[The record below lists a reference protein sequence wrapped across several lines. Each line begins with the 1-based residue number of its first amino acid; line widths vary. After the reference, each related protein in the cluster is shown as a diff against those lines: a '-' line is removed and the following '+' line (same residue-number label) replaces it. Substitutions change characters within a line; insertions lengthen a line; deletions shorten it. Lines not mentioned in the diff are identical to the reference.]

1 MPAERKLLF
10 MTDLAMLQTA
20 IGLRFKDV
28 SLLELS
34 LIHSS
39 YVNENPDLAPVSN
52 ERLEFLGDAVL
63 GFVFATRLYNS
74 FGQSPEGELTRLRS
88 RLVRGSTLA
97 RAAAGIGLGE
107 YLYLGKGEEAGGGR
121 SKPANL
127 AGALEA
133 LIGAAYLDQG
143 ATAADVVASKLLGSV
158 FAELTGPKAGTDY
171 KSRLQEYVQAS
182 HQVMPHYRIV
192 DTSGPDHARRF
203 TAEVMLEDEPLG
215 RGSGRS
221 KKEAETEA
229 ARQALIRLEAN
240 FT

>member
-1 MPAERKLLF
+1 MA
-10 MTDLAMLQTA
+10 DLAALQTV
-20 IGLRFKDV
+20 IGLHFKDA

-63 GFVFATRLYNS
+63 GFVFATRLYSS
-74 FGQSPEGELTRLRS
+74 FGQSSEGELTRLRS
-88 RLVRGSTLA
+88 RIVRGSTLA
-97 RAAAGIGLGE
+97 HAAARIGLGE
-107 YLYLGKGEEAGGGR
+107 YLYLGKGEEASGGR

-143 ATAADVVASKLLGSV
+143 ATAAGEVVLRLLGSD
-158 FAELTGPKAGTDY
+158 FAELTGPEAGMDY
-171 KSRLQEYVQAS
+171 KSRLQEYTHAS
-182 HQVMPHYRIV
+182 QQMTPRYSIV

-203 TAEVMLEDEPLG
+203 TAEVRLDDEPLG
-215 RGSGRS
+215 RGQGHS

-229 ARQALIRLEAN
+229 ARQALIRLGRN

>member
-1 MPAERKLLF
+1 MA
-10 MTDLAMLQTA
+10 DLAALQTV
-20 IGLRFKDV
+20 IGFRFKDA

-39 YVNENPDLAPVSN
+39 YANENPDLAPVSN

-63 GFVFATRLYNS
+63 GFVIATRLYNS
-74 FGQSPEGELTRLRS
+74 FDQSSEGELTRLRS
-88 RLVRGSTLA
+88 RIVRGSTLA
-97 RAAAGIGLGE
+97 HAAARIDLGE
-107 YLYLGKGEEAGGGR
+107 YLYLGKGEEASGGR

-143 ATAADVVASKLLGSV
+143 PTAAEEMTSRLLGGD
-158 FAELTGPKAGTDY
+158 FAELTGPEAGMDY
-171 KSRLQEYVQAS
+171 KSRLQEYTHAS
-182 HQVMPHYRIV
+182 QQMTPRYSIV
-192 DTSGPDHARRF
+192 NTSGPDHARRF
-203 TAEVMLEDEPLG
+203 TAEVRLDDEPLG
-215 RGSGRS
+215 RGQGRS

-229 ARQALIRLEAN
+229 ARQALIKLGIS

>member
-1 MPAERKLLF
+1 MA
-10 MTDLAMLQTA
+10 DLAALQTV
-20 IGLRFKDV
+20 IGLRFKDT

-39 YVNENPDLAPVSN
+39 YVNENPSLAPASN

-63 GFVFATRLYNS
+63 GFVFATKLYSS
-74 FGQSPEGELTRLRS
+74 FGQSSEGELTRLRS
-88 RLVRGSTLA
+88 RIVRGSTLA
-97 RAAAGIGLGE
+97 RAAARIGLGE
-107 YLYLGKGEEAGGGR
+107 YLYLGKGEEGSGGR

-143 ATAADVVASKLLGSV
+143 ATAAEEMVLRLLGSD
-158 FAELTGPKAGTDY
+158 FAEETGPEAGMDY
-171 KSRLQEYVQAS
+171 KSRLQEYTHAS
-182 HQVMPHYRIV
+182 QQMTPRYSIV
-192 DTSGPDHARRF
+192 DASGPDHARRF
-203 TAEVMLEDEPLG
+203 TAEVRLDDEPLG
-215 RGSGRS
+215 RGQGHS

-229 ARQALIRLEAN
+229 ARQALIKLDIN

>member
-1 MPAERKLLF
+1 MA
-10 MTDLAMLQTA
+10 DLAALQTV
-20 IGLRFKDV
+20 IGLRFKDA

-74 FGQSPEGELTRLRS
+74 FGHSSEGELTRLRS

-97 RAAAGIGLGE
+97 RAAARIGLGE
-107 YLYLGKGEEAGGGR
+107 YLYLGKGEEASGGR

-143 ATAADVVASKLLGSV
+143 TITAGEVASRLLGSD
-158 FAELTGPKAGTDY
+158 FTELTGPEAGMDY
-171 KSRLQEYVQAS
+171 KSRLQEYAQAS
-182 HQVMPHYRIV
+182 QQVTPRYRIV

-203 TAEVMLEDEPLG
+203 TAEVRLDDEPLG
-215 RGSGRS
+215 RGQGHS

-229 ARQALIRLEAN
+229 ARQALIKLDIN

>member
-1 MPAERKLLF
+1 
-10 MTDLAMLQTA
+10 MTDLAALQTL
-20 IGLRFKDV
+20 IGLNFKDA

-39 YVNENPDLAPVSN
+39 YVNENPDLAPISN

-74 FGQSPEGELTRLRS
+74 FGQSSEGELTRLRS
-88 RLVRGSTLA
+88 RIVRGSTLA
-97 RAAAGIGLGE
+97 RAATRIDLGE
-107 YLYLGKGEEAGGGR
+107 YLYLGKGEEASGGR

-143 ATAADVVASKLLGSV
+143 AAAAGEVATRLLSSD
-158 FAELTGPKAGTDY
+158 FAELTGPKAGMDY
-171 KSRLQEYVQAS
+171 KSRLQEFTQANQ
-182 HQVMPHYRIV
+182 QVTPRYSIV

-203 TAEVMLEDEPLG
+203 TAEVRLNDKPLG
-215 RGSGRS
+215 RGQGRS
-221 KKEAETEA
+221 KKEAEIEA
-229 ARQALIRLEAN
+229 SRQALIGLGIN

>member
-1 MPAERKLLF
+1 MA
-10 MTDLAMLQTA
+10 DLAALQTV
-20 IGLRFKDV
+20 IGLHFKDA

-63 GFVFATRLYNS
+63 GFVFATKLYNS
-74 FGQSPEGELTRLRS
+74 FGQSSEGELTRLRS
-88 RLVRGSTLA
+88 RIVRGSTLA
-97 RAAAGIGLGE
+97 RAAARIGLGE
-107 YLYLGKGEEAGGGR
+107 YLYLGKGEEASGGR

-143 ATAADVVASKLLGSV
+143 ATAAGEVVLRLLGSD
-158 FAELTGPKAGTDY
+158 FAELTGPEAGMDY
-171 KSRLQEYVQAS
+171 KSRLQEYTHAS
-182 HQVMPHYRIV
+182 QQMTPRYSIV

-203 TAEVMLEDEPLG
+203 TAEVRLDDEPLG
-215 RGSGRS
+215 RGQGHS

-229 ARQALIRLEAN
+229 ARQALIKLDIN